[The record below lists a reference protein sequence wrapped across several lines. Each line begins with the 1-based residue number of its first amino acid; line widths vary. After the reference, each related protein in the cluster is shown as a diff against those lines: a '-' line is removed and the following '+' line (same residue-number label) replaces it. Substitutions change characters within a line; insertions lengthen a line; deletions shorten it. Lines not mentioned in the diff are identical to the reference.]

1 MTTEPDAL
9 STCREFPSLERDV
22 VVLSIAMFAFSLGF
36 QMTSRYLPAERD
48 TGGRVSGA
56 YYLVRNAVVIP
67 SAAFGGALYGGLS
80 NPLTGGT
87 LLAGSPTLTFGLAT
101 AIGTVGT
108 AYFLAFG
115 KEFEAYV

>member
-1 MTTEPDAL
+1 
-9 STCREFPSLERDV
+9 
-22 VVLSIAMFAFSLGF
+22 MFAFSLGF